1 MRDNIKKLCQTV
13 SEKADAM
20 LVTSAVNRR
29 YVTDFKSS
37 DGFVV
42 IRDGKITYMTD
53 SRYYESAC
61 IKQKEGKIDGDI
73 IIERQTP
80 KAMLQLKEML
90 DGCKNI
96 LIEDKSLSYD
106 RYLHYCKVFD
116 FATLCA
122 GGSDIFSSVRAVKT
136 ENELDRIKKAQ
147 SITDKTFEYIV
158 SFISDNLGKKDFTEK
173 ALQLEMDYYML
184 KNGADGLA
192 FDTIAVSGSKSS
204 LPHGVPEDIPVA
216 KGFLTMDFGAKYDG
230 YCSDMT
236 RTVCIGKPDEEMK
249 KVYDTTLKAQLTALE
264 KVHGGILSK
273 DADGAAR
280 DVIEEA
286 GYKGAFCH
294 SLGHSLGLEIHESPN
309 FAPGGIYEVQ
319 SGVVISVEP
328 GIYLEGKYGVRIEDI
343 VQLKD
348 DGCVNL
354 TSSPKEL
361 LVL

>member
-1 MRDNIKKLCQTV
+1 MRENIKKLCNKI

-20 LVTSAVNRR
+20 LVTSPVNRR
-29 YVTDFKSS
+29 YVTDFNSS

-42 IRDGKITYMTD
+42 IRGDKITYMTD

-61 IKQKEGKIDGDI
+61 IKQKTGKIDGN
-73 IIERQTP
+73 IEIVRQTP

-96 LIEDKSLSYD
+96 LIEDKSMSYD

-116 FATLCA
+116 FAELCA
-122 GGSDIFSSVRAVKT
+122 GGSDIFASVRAIKT
-136 ENELDRIKKAQ
+136 ADELERIKKAQ

-192 FDTIAVSGSKSS
+192 FNTIAVSGSKSS
-204 LPHGVPEDIPVA
+204 LPHGVPENIPVA
-216 KGFLTMDFGAKYDG
+216 KGFLTMDFGARFDG

-264 KVHGGILSK
+264 KIHGGILSGE
-273 DADGAAR
+273 ADKSAR
-280 DVIEEA
+280 DVIEEG

-309 FAPGGIYEVQ
+309 FGPGGSDKVP

-343 VQLKD
+343 VCLNET
-348 DGCVNL
+348 GCDNL
-354 TSSPKEL
+354 TASSKEL
-361 LVL
+361 FVL